1 MIIRGITQTQFF
13 HIPFSWSDINKIYC
27 TYSQNGQV
35 VLEKDIECM
44 RYDEERD
51 CVQLELSQFDTLS
64 FMKVGIPSV
73 PQKSL
78 IYFQIRVLLNNGEA
92 YASVPVQDR
101 VYDVLKN
108 GVIGNGYVP
117 HCNKCECD
125 CAEDYE
131 YTPTFTEKQVEYFD
145 LHFANGHCPN
155 KPGHRPPQVCDD
167 TIIYDGGGVVGYH

>member
-13 HIPFSWSDINKIYC
+13 HIPFSWCDIDKMYC

-44 RYDEERD
+44 RYDEEKD
-51 CVQLELSQFDTLS
+51 CVQLELSQYDTLS
-64 FMKVGIPSV
+64 FLKVGIPSV

-108 GVIGNGYVP
+108 GIIGPGYAP
-117 HCNKCECD
+117 HCENYDYKYNGSFEC
-125 CAEDYE
+125 
-131 YTPTFTEKQVEYFD
+131 TPTFAEKQVDYFNLD
-145 LHFANGHCPN
+145 FVDGHHPGR
-155 KPGHRPPQVCDD
+155 PGHKPHPVCDD
-167 TIIYDGGGVVGYH
+167 TVIYDGGGVIGYH